1 MADDLSPPVPPPMEG
16 PPPPFPESP
25 VSVSVASPAGLAGD
39 ADDNPDDPISEEKI
53 EVDEKDNPDDPISE
67 EKIEVDEK
75 LMAVKDKFYEQ
86 LDANTKVRK
95 VKIFTEEDYTEVM
108 RVLRE
113 WRSGEYHSPLHTRW
127 HQRYNVMEN
136 TSRSAAL
143 RREGKKVA
151 TKEQMFGIIMGKH
164 QHLAHARDKRATHNV
179 ITETWYGITQQD
191 VEMALNL
198 CPICFASQTKI
209 SAKQGPLRMILSET
223 VGKRAQ
229 MDLIDMTS
237 QPDPDGYCWI
247 LVLYDHHS
255 GFGAAKAL
263 KSKTSKEVSIAV
275 IQILCSFP
283 DFDILQS
290 DNGGEF
296 LGETVKSVNK

>member
-1 MADDLSPPVPPPMEG
+1 MADDLSPPVSPPMEEET
-16 PPPPFPESP
+16 PSLDSP
-25 VSVSVASPAGLAGD
+25 VSEASPAGMAGD
-39 ADDNPDDPISEEKI
+39 ADDNPDEPISEEKI
-53 EVDEKDNPDDPISE
+53 EVE
-67 EKIEVDEK
+67 EK
-75 LMAVKDKFYEQ
+75 LMAVKDKFYE
-86 LDANTKVRK
+86 LLGANTKVKK
-95 VKIFTEEDYTEVM
+95 VKIFTEEEYTDVM
-108 RVLRE
+108 TVLRE
-113 WRSGEYHSPLHTRW
+113 WRSGEYHSPLHNRW
-127 HQRYNVMEN
+127 HQNYNIVEN

-151 TKEQMFGIIMGKH
+151 TKEQMFAIIMGAH
-164 QHLAHARDKRATHNV
+164 QHLAHGRDKRATHNF
-179 ITETWYGITQQD
+179 ITDTWYGITQED
-191 VEMALNL
+191 VASALNL

-275 IQILCSFP
+275 IQILCLFP